1 MPAPGHRNRR
11 DRRPPADDAGQETAA
26 KLLVRCLEN
35 EGVEFIFGIPGEE
48 NIDVMDAL
56 LDSPIKFVTDA
67 PRAGRGVHGRRLR
80 PPDRPRRRVHVHAR
94 ARARPT

>member
-1 MPAPGHRNRR
+1 MT
-11 DRRPPADDAGQETAA
+11 QTAA
-26 KLLVRCLEN
+26 KLLVNCLEN
-35 EGVEFIFGIPGEE
+35 EGVEYIFGIPGEE

-56 LDSPIKFVTDA
+56 LDSPHQVRHHA

-80 PPDRPRRRVHVHAR
+80 PADRPGRRVHVDAR